1 MGEIRYMI
9 SEAAR
14 QVQVESHVLR
24 YWEEELGLEIGRT
37 EMGHR
42 YYTKDDIQLFLCI
55 QKLKNEGML
64 LRDLKPLI
72 PELTETRKKRNAA
85 KMQQEVSKTVDM
97 PPSKAGDKS
106 IDGTVAEAKH
116 SLSSSGTAQAKHTS
130 PSDSAAQKEHTLS
143 SNSTAQAKKYTP
155 SSDSNAQAKKYT
167 SSSGSNAQ
175 AKKYT
180 PSPGTPALKEYP
192 DASVP
197 ALSEAEVIPVTQLEQ
212 VRSLIGDVLTEVVTT
227 NNDVLKR
234 DISKKVTA
242 DVIREM
248 DFLFQAN
255 ERREEEHYRKLDC
268 LIRQQQTNRRE
279 AARNTPIGKLK
290 KLLT

>member
-85 KMQQEVSKTVDM
+85 KMQQEASKTVDM
-97 PPSKAGDKS
+97 PSSRAGDKS

-116 SLSSSGTAQAKHTS
+116 SLSSSGTAQAKHAS

-155 SSDSNAQAKKYT
+155 SSGA
-167 SSSGSNAQ
+167 
-175 AKKYT
+175 
-180 PSPGTPALKEYP
+180 PALKEYP